1 MAVEVNILV
10 CVCGLAI
17 DVKIECAVG
26 VVDDGDVQHG
36 DAAILLDLFGPLDVG
51 MNGVEIV
58 VQWLDVVVVYGDES
72 VVGFSQPEENDVT
85 GRDGIVTSG
94 VLGKGFSLKIF
105 HIYVGKRAAGGFAH
119 PKSLELPIEVAPPSE
134 IGQVEVEF
142 DQGQD
147 VVDPDGGAFLEIP
160 VAFKFF
166 LN

>member
-36 DAAILLDLFGPLDVG
+36 DATILLDLFGPLDVG

-94 VLGKGFSLKIF
+94 VFLSRLSAQSLPFPSIVLNKSPFPHLILLPSLSYLSLPYFFS
-105 HIYVGKRAAGGFAH
+105 H
-119 PKSLELPIEVAPPSE
+119 SLA
-134 IGQVEVEF
+134 
-142 DQGQD
+142 
-147 VVDPDGGAFLEIP
+147 
-160 VAFKFF
+160 
-166 LN
+166 